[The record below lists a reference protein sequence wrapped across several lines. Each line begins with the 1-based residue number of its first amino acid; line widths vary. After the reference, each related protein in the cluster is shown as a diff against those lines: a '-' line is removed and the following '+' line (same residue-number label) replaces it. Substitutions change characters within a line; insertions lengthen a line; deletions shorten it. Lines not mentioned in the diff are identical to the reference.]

1 LDGGEFGKALPTEVA
16 LQQSGEGEF
25 RKSFHLAFEG
35 GKSRAD
41 YLKRREGVADQ
52 LPEIPV

>member
-1 LDGGEFGKALPTEVA
+1 LSTEVA
-16 LQQSGEGEF
+16 LQESGEREF

-41 YLKRREGVADQ
+41 YLKRGEGVADQ
-52 LPEIPV
+52 LPELSV